1 MNRPDREK
9 RDKSFRWRDGE
20 FSPSFVL
27 AMRIRRPYPTS
38 LVATDPLLSGLDADQ
53 RRAVLHRSGPL
64 LLVAGAGSG
73 KTRVIV
79 ARIARLLREGVPPR
93 QILGITFTNRA
104 ADEMR
109 ERVAAAADAGA
120 PGDPLPRL
128 GTFHAFGANL
138 LRRFGGRIGL
148 HRGFVIYD
156 GRDQLDLIRQILKDA
171 DIDEKKFPAV
181 RMAGLIERAKRE
193 GIPIEAAA
201 VSAGWPFVD
210 KAVAVG
216 KAYGDSLAAAGAV
229 DFADLIR
236 LPVALF
242 REAPDVQDAVRGE
255 IRHLLVDEFQDVD
268 RGQAELAGR
277 IGLGAESYCAVGD
290 EDQSIYGWRG
300 GSAGPML
307 SFEQD
312 HPGATVLHLGTN
324 YRSRASI
331 LFAAEQVIGRNSQRR
346 EKRILA
352 ARGGGEPPRVRAFE
366 DADAEAGG
374 VAEVVAEEI
383 RRGTLPSR
391 ISVFYRVNA
400 QSRAVEDALR
410 RAGIPYL
417 LRGALSFYDRAP
429 VRIAVAYLRWFLN
442 PDDPVSLKR
451 LLAAPRRGVG
461 EAALSRARAEAKKA
475 DKPLSWGLARISAVA
490 SLLSFRE
497 KWREELPGRRGGDAL
512 RSLLAG
518 AGYLPWLA
526 EGEEGGDRVRAGGG
540 RLEDRENVEELIRL
554 ADSVPGSGEEGVRDF
569 LERVSLQPPEES
581 GNGIDAVHLMTLHNA
596 KGLEF
601 DVSFLVG
608 LEEGL
613 LPHTRSAGSTVD
625 VEEERR
631 LFYVGLTRARERV
644 ALSFA
649 RRRALFGAF
658 RDAAPSRFLSE
669 IPPALL
675 RWEGASAPL
684 GRAQRGE
691 ARPPGPRP
699 ERDRFRDGK
708 AQAPAAPRPL
718 RVRHPV
724 FGEGRIEASE
734 GEGDNR
740 KITVFFPGSGR
751 KKILVRLVKME
762 YIS

>member
-1 MNRPDREK
+1 
-9 RDKSFRWRDGE
+9 
-20 FSPSFVL
+20 
-27 AMRIRRPYPTS
+27 MRIRRAYHTP
-38 LVATDPLLSGLDADQ
+38 LVTTDPLLSGLDEDQ
-53 RRAVLHRSGPL
+53 RRAVLHRSGPI

-79 ARIARLLREGVPPR
+79 ARIVRLLREGVPPR

-109 ERVAAAADAGA
+109 ERVAAATSAGV
-120 PGDPLPRL
+120 PGDRLPWL

-148 HRGFVIYD
+148 SRGFVIYD

-171 DIDEKKFPAV
+171 DIDEKKFPAG
-181 RMAGLIERAKRE
+181 RFAGLIERAKRE
-193 GIPIEAAA
+193 GIPVEAAA

-210 KAVAVG
+210 RAVAVG
-216 KAYGDSLAAAGAV
+216 KAYADSLEAAGAV

-236 LPVALF
+236 LPVTLF
-242 REAPDVQDAVRGE
+242 RQAPDVQDAVREE

-277 IGLGAESYCAVGD
+277 IGSGAESYCAVGD

-307 SFEQD
+307 SFERE
-312 HPGATVLHLGTN
+312 HPGATVLHLATN

-331 LFAAEQVIGRNSQRR
+331 LLAAERVIGRNSRRR
-346 EKRILA
+346 EKRILP
-352 ARGGGEPPRVRAFE
+352 ARAGGEPPGVRAFE

-374 VAEVVAEEI
+374 VADAVAGEI
-383 RRGTLPSR
+383 RRGTQPSR

-410 RAGIPYL
+410 RAGIPYV
-417 LRGALSFYDRAP
+417 LRGALSFYDRAS

-461 EAALSRARAEAKKA
+461 EAALSRARAAAKKA
-475 DKPLSWGLARISAVA
+475 DKPFSLGLEQIPALA

-497 KWREELPGRRGGDAL
+497 RWRKELPGRRGGDAL
-512 RSLLAG
+512 RSLLTG
-518 AGYLPWLA
+518 AGYLPWLGEK
-526 EGEEGGDRVRAGGG
+526 EGDGGQAGGG
-540 RLEDRENVEELIRL
+540 RLEDRENVEELFRL
-554 ADSVPGSGEEGVRDF
+554 ADSVPGTGEETLRDF
-569 LERVSLQPPEES
+569 LERVSLHPPEEN
-581 GNGIDAVHLMTLHNA
+581 GNGTGSDAVHLMTMHNA

-601 DVSFLVG
+601 EVSFLVG

-613 LPHTRSAGSTVD
+613 LPHNRSTGSIVD

-631 LFYVGLTRARERV
+631 LFYVGLTRAREKV

-658 RDAAPSRFLSE
+658 RDAVPSRFLSE

-675 RWEGASAPL
+675 RWEGASGPLERGPREEARLPL
-684 GRAQRGE
+684 GTGRGFVPRLRPGRDASLDGNAQT
-691 ARPPGPRP
+691 
-699 ERDRFRDGK
+699 
-708 AQAPAAPRPL
+708 PAARRPL

-724 FGEGRIEASE
+724 FGEGSIEASE

-740 KITVFFPGSGR
+740 KITAFFPGFGR

-762 YIS
+762 WIP

>member
-1 MNRPDREK
+1 MEVPAEK
-9 RDKSFRWRDGE
+9 RGVFP
-20 FSPSFVL
+20 FLL
-27 AMRIRRPYPTS
+27 AMRIRRAYHTP
-38 LVATDPLLSGLDADQ
+38 LVTTDPLLSGLDEDQ

-79 ARIARLLREGVPPR
+79 ARIVRLLREGVPPR

-109 ERVAAAADAGA
+109 ERVAAATDAGL
-120 PGDPLPRL
+120 PGDRLPWL

-148 HRGFVIYD
+148 SRGFVIYD

-171 DIDEKKFPAV
+171 GIDEKKFPAG
-181 RMAGLIERAKRE
+181 RFAGLIERAKRE

-201 VSAGWPFVD
+201 VSVGWLLVD
-210 KAVAVG
+210 KAVAVES
-216 KAYGDSLAAAGAV
+216 AYSDFLAAAGAV

-242 REAPDVQDAVRGE
+242 RQAPDVQDAVRE
-255 IRHLLVDEFQDVD
+255 EVRHLLVDEFQDVD

-277 IGLGAESYCAVGD
+277 IGSGAESYCAVGD

-312 HPGATVLHLGTN
+312 HPGATVLHLATN
-324 YRSRASI
+324 YRSRAPI
-331 LFAAEQVIGRNSQRR
+331 LLAAERVIGRNSRRR

-352 ARGGGEPPRVRAFE
+352 ARHGGEPPGVRAYE

-374 VAEVVAEEI
+374 VSGAVAEEI
-383 RRGTLPSR
+383 RRGIPPSR

-400 QSRAVEDALR
+400 QSRAFEDALR
-410 RAGIPYL
+410 RAGIPYV
-417 LRGALSFYDRAP
+417 LRGALSFYDRAS

-461 EAALSRARAEAKKA
+461 EAALSRARSAAKKA
-475 DKPLSWGLARISAVA
+475 HKPFSWGLEQIPAVA
-490 SLLSFRE
+490 SLLSSRE
-497 KWREELPGRRGGDAL
+497 RWRKELPGRQGGDAL

-518 AGYLPWLA
+518 AGYLSWLDEREGDGVQA
-526 EGEEGGDRVRAGGG
+526 EGG
-540 RLEDRENVEELIRL
+540 RLEDRENVEELFRL
-554 ADSVPGSGEEGVRDF
+554 ADSVPGTGEEALRDF
-569 LERVSLQPPEES
+569 LERVSLHPPEEN
-581 GNGIDAVHLMTLHNA
+581 GNGTGAVHLMTMHNA

-613 LPHTRSAGSTVD
+613 LPHNRSTGSAVD
-625 VEEERR
+625 LEEERR

-658 RDAAPSRFLSE
+658 RDAVPSRFLSE
-669 IPPALL
+669 IPAALL
-675 RWEGASAPL
+675 RWEGAPGPL
-684 GRAQRGE
+684 ERGPRGE
-691 ARPPGPRP
+691 ARHPLRTGRGVVPPLRP
-699 ERDRFRDGK
+699 ERDGSRGMN
-708 AQAPAAPRPL
+708 AQAHAARRPR

-724 FGEGRIEASE
+724 FGEGSVEASE
-734 GEGDNR
+734 GEGENR
-740 KITVFFPGSGR
+740 KITAFFPGFGR
-751 KKILVRLVKME
+751 KKILVRLVTME
-762 YIS
+762 WIP